1 MDAKDPAHPPP
12 PSPRGAARPWNRGRE
27 NDSNSGGDT
36 DSPGLEVSRY
46 KGFALWRFPPEPT
59 GFLQSSRS
67 TLAVFVADP
76 VFPQL
81 KAECIFQILG
91 DIPPQEDHT

>member
-46 KGFALWRFPPEPT
+46 KGFALWRFPPDQYYGKKGPCDK
-59 GFLQSSRS
+59 S
-67 TLAVFVADP
+67 
-76 VFPQL
+76 
-81 KAECIFQILG
+81 K
-91 DIPPQEDHT
+91 

>member
-1 MDAKDPAHPPP
+1 MDAKDPAHPPL

-46 KGFALWRFPPEPT
+46 KGFALWRFPPEPKVLKD
-59 GFLQSSRS
+59 FFKAPDPQS
-67 TLAVFVADP
+67 AVFVADP
-76 VFPQL
+76 VFPHVEFVQAPKL
-81 KAECIFQILG
+81 L
-91 DIPPQEDHT
+91 